1 MHRCYKPD
9 EFGEVKSAQL
19 HHFCDAS
26 TVGYG
31 QCSYLRLVDLNDKVH
46 CSLVMAKS
54 RVAPVKQVT
63 IPRLEL
69 SAAVLSVRIS
79 NFLRRELKYKDVE
92 EYFWT
97 DSTVVLGY
105 INSNAKRFHVFVA
118 NRIQQIRDY
127 TNPDQWRYV
136 SSETNPADYA
146 SRGLKAEKLKA
157 NETWFDGPIIYV
169 NITDS
174 VKRTVFVAIVPVAKR
189 RSL

>member
-1 MHRCYKPD
+1 MVHCQWLLPIQDNVQESSTNQKRNLSSVSAIYDPLGFLAPVILQGRQILQDICKQQLDWDTPSTGIISVGKLGRASFSNSRHWKCTDAISPD

-31 QCSYLRLVDLNDKVH
+31 QCSYLRLVDLNVKVH

-69 SAAVLSVRIS
+69 SAAVLSVKIS

-105 INSNAKRFHVFVA
+105 IK
-118 NRIQQIRDY
+118 
-127 TNPDQWRYV
+127 
-136 SSETNPADYA
+136 
-146 SRGLKAEKLKA
+146 
-157 NETWFDGPIIYV
+157 
-169 NITDS
+169 
-174 VKRTVFVAIVPVAKR
+174 
-189 RSL
+189 

>member
-31 QCSYLRLVDLNDKVH
+31 QCSYLRLVDLNDKAH

-54 RVAPVKQVT
+54 RVAQLKQVT

-79 NFLRRELKYKDVE
+79 NFLRREIKYK
-92 EYFWT
+92 
-97 DSTVVLGY
+97 G
-105 INSNAKRFHVFVA
+105 R
-118 NRIQQIRDY
+118 
-127 TNPDQWRYV
+127 
-136 SSETNPADYA
+136 
-146 SRGLKAEKLKA
+146 
-157 NETWFDGPIIYV
+157 
-169 NITDS
+169 
-174 VKRTVFVAIVPVAKR
+174 
-189 RSL
+189 